1 MDTHQLRSF
10 IEVSKCENMSLAAE
24 KLGIS
29 QPSLSQS
36 IRKLEQSLGLDLFDR
51 KGRSIQLNENGRVL
65 YPYTDI
71 AFRAMENAVSEI
83 HDLSDTNFHTV
94 RLIARQPMGNHAA
107 TLHGFYCKHPNI
119 ALSYIVPNEQTRVS
133 DYDVEFF
140 ASSRPQPEGD
150 NIIKLCTER
159 YVVLVSEN
167 HRLARKNQVG
177 LSSLKKEHFILSPAK
192 SEMSGTVQE
201 MFKSCG
207 YKPTV
212 AAYVSNYWD
221 TMKLVEKGAGICIA
235 GNVSWLLN
243 SNLKL
248 KVLPI
253 DDIHRGRSLYLRW
266 PANAYLSKAT
276 KSLIDYMVDVFGSSA
291 EPY

>member
-1 MDTHQLRSF
+1 
-10 IEVSKCENMSLAAE
+10 MSLAAE

-36 IRKLEQSLGLDLFDR
+36 IRKLESSLGLDLFDR
-51 KGRSIQLNENGRVL
+51 RGRSIRLNENGQIL

-107 TLHGFYCKHPNI
+107 TLCGFYSKHPNI
-119 ALSYIVPNEQTRVS
+119 VLSYIVPNEQTRVS

-140 ASSRPQPEGD
+140 ASGKPQPESS
-150 NIIKLCTER
+150 NIIKLCTEE
-159 YVVLVSEN
+159 YVILVSES
-167 HRLARKNQVG
+167 HRLARKSQTS
-177 LSSLKKEHFILSPAK
+177 LSSLKKERFILSPAK
-192 SEMSGTVQE
+192 SEMSNTVQE
-201 MFKSCG
+201 MFESCG

-212 AAYVSNYWD
+212 ATYVSNYWD

-253 DDIHRGRSLYLRW
+253 DDIHCTRSLYLRW

-276 KSLIDYMVDVFGSSA
+276 KSLIDYLAEAFGGPA
-291 EPY
+291 GLH

>member
-10 IEVSKCENMSLAAE
+10 IEVSKCENMSMAAE

-36 IRKLEQSLGLDLFDR
+36 IKKLEQSLGLDLFDR
-51 KGRSIQLNENGRVL
+51 KGRSIRLNENGELL

-71 AFRAMENAVSEI
+71 AFRAMENAVNEI

-107 TLHGFYCKHPNI
+107 TLQGFYRKHPNI

-140 ASSRPQPEGD
+140 ASGKPQPKGN
-150 NIIKLCTER
+150 NIIKLCTED
-159 YVVLVSEN
+159 YVVLVGES
-167 HRLARKNQVG
+167 HRLARKDQVS
-177 LSSLKKEHFILSPAK
+177 LSSLRKERFILSPAK

-201 MFKSCG
+201 MLESCG
-207 YKPTV
+207 YQPTV

-221 TMKLVEKGAGICIA
+221 TMKLVEEGAGICIA
-235 GNVSWLLN
+235 GNISWLLN
-243 SNLKL
+243 SNLKVR
-248 KVLPI
+248 VLRL
-253 DDIHRGRSLYLRW
+253 DDIHRTRSLYLRW
-266 PANAYLSKAT
+266 PANAYLSRAT
-276 KSLIDYMVDVFGSSA
+276 RSLINYLTEAFKGA
-291 EPY
+291 PELR

>member
-24 KLGIS
+24 ELGVS

-36 IRKLEQSLGLDLFDR
+36 IRKLESSLGVDLFDR
-51 KGRSIQLNENGRVL
+51 RGRSIRLNENGKIL

-71 AFRAMENAVSEI
+71 AFRAMENAASEI

-94 RLIARQPMGNHAA
+94 RLIARQPMGDHAA
-107 TLHGFYCKHPNI
+107 TLHNFYRKHPNI
-119 ALSYIVPNEQTRVS
+119 ALSYIVPNEQTRIS

-140 ASSRPQPEGD
+140 ASGKPQAKGD
-150 NIIKLCTER
+150 NILKLCTEE
-159 YVVLVSEN
+159 YVVLVSESN
-167 HRLARKNQVG
+167 RLARKSHVN
-177 LSSLKKEHFILSPAK
+177 LSSLKKERFILSPAK
-192 SEMSGTVQE
+192 SEMSSTVQD
-201 MFKSCG
+201 MFASCG

-212 AAYVSNYWD
+212 ATYVSSYWD
-221 TMKLVEKGAGICIA
+221 TMKLVEKNAGICIA
-235 GNVSWLLN
+235 GNISWLLN

-253 DDIHRGRSLYLRW
+253 EDVHRSRSLYLRW
-266 PANAYLSKAT
+266 PANAYLSRAT
-276 KSLIDYMVDVFGSSA
+276 RALIDYLADAFKGSA
-291 EPY
+291 DLP